1 MNRLD
6 SFYRYGQFHLR
17 LKPRRTSRTIAFRFG
32 SVACVPHDRSRYAIP
47 SGCWRSAQQQGLAGS
62 EVRATAGE
70 KQGQNVGEGGTIQSI
85 GRWRRGLRM
94 TMAFTVKINA
104 SVLLW

>member
-1 MNRLD
+1 MDSSIYASNRAGRVEQLRFVSALSPASPTID
-6 SFYRYGQFHLR
+6 LGMPYRRGVGGPPNSKGWPVL
-17 LKPRRTSRTIAFRFG
+17 
-32 SVACVPHDRSRYAIP
+32 
-47 SGCWRSAQQQGLAGS
+47 